1 MACPLLIE
9 GTLKHPGEGEALEYS
24 VVVEVRNNSGKLL
37 PCQIVGAIDLTEQRV
52 FSLRVEVSPAG
63 FPH

>member
-24 VVVEVRNNSGKLL
+24 VVVEARNNSGKLL
-37 PCQIVGAIDLTEQRV
+37 PRQIVGVGAIDQTEQRV
-52 FSLRVEVSPAG
+52 FRSV
-63 FPH
+63 